1 MNWGN
6 DDNMT
11 KITLK
16 VTGMHC
22 KSCEMLI
29 ADALEEAGVSSA
41 KVDSKTGTAVIEF
54 DEKKIKIE
62 KIKKV
67 IEAEGYKVI

>member
-1 MNWGN
+1 MK
-6 DDNMT
+6 T
-11 KITLK
+11 ITFK

-29 ADALEEAGVSSA
+29 TDALEEAGVSSA
-41 KVDSKTGTAVIEF
+41 KVDSKIGMAVIEF

-67 IEAEGYKVI
+67 IETEGYKVQ